1 MEEVTRWYN
10 RVDTMQLYQLHYR
23 LCALI
28 AEWYGVSAGGPFKV
42 QQGIALLV
50 LG

>member
-28 AEWYGVSAGGPFKV
+28 AEWGP
-42 QQGIALLV
+42 GTILHR
-50 LG
+50 G